1 MSEDE
6 KDNRTD
12 ESVDA
17 SDDNQNNHQGQNG
30 QDDILK
36 ISVSVNRIHNAQKR
50 IKILYSSIKN
60 ETYFWRRIYTSD
72 LRSWKHKWKEV
83 ITDFKNSRCDY
94 FFSSFLVTPFLSLCS
109 MNLLK
114 SSFFVSFNKIFAN
127 LSDGLAPFL
136 IHERMESTSTFK
148 VCLKGSYD
156 HKTSLY
162 PYFTGLVCSER
173 TTL

>member
-50 IKILYSSIKN
+50 IKILY
-60 ETYFWRRIYTSD
+60 
-72 LRSWKHKWKEV
+72 
-83 ITDFKNSRCDY
+83 
-94 FFSSFLVTPFLSLCS
+94 
-109 MNLLK
+109 
-114 SSFFVSFNKIFAN
+114 
-127 LSDGLAPFL
+127 
-136 IHERMESTSTFK
+136 
-148 VCLKGSYD
+148 
-156 HKTSLY
+156 
-162 PYFTGLVCSER
+162 
-173 TTL
+173 

>member
-50 IKILYSSIKN
+50 IKILYWDTIKIWN
-60 ETYFWRRIYTSD
+60 FVKIFMV
-72 LRSWKHKWKEV
+72 EV
-83 ITDFKNSRCDY
+83 IFTIQTSPKCNEE
-94 FFSSFLVTPFLSLCS
+94 
-109 MNLLK
+109 LLW
-114 SSFFVSFNKIFAN
+114 
-127 LSDGLAPFL
+127 
-136 IHERMESTSTFK
+136 
-148 VCLKGSYD
+148 
-156 HKTSLY
+156 
-162 PYFTGLVCSER
+162 
-173 TTL
+173 

>member
-50 IKILYSSIKN
+50 IKILYWDTIKIWN
-60 ETYFWRRIYTSD
+60 
-72 LRSWKHKWKEV
+72 
-83 ITDFKNSRCDY
+83 
-94 FFSSFLVTPFLSLCS
+94 
-109 MNLLK
+109 
-114 SSFFVSFNKIFAN
+114 FVKIFMMSKLYL
-127 LSDGLAPFL
+127 LSKQVRNVMRNCCDSKYIFFNQKWNIFL
-136 IHERMESTSTFK
+136 KENIYRRFEK
-148 VCLKGSYD
+148 LKAQMKWSDYRFQKQSVWLFLLLFFGYSF
-156 HKTSLY
+156 SLSM
-162 PYFTGLVCSER
+162 FDEFIKEFVFRLFQ
-173 TTL
+173 